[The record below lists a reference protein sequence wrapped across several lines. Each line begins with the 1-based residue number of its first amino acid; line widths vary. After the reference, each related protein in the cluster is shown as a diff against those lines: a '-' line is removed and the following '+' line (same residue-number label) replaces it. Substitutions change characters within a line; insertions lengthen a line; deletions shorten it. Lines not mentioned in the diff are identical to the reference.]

1 MNRMENIRLKLAEL
15 NHKYEAFLQGEGKWI
30 GGGFENVI
38 TFRKNE
44 EGKDEELQLKTQIIN
59 MLPKQL
65 RNEIEEIVVRNA

>member
-1 MNRMENIRLKLAEL
+1 MENIRIQLAEL
-15 NHKYEAFLQGEGKWI
+15 NVKYAAFLQGEGKWI

-44 EGKDEELQLKTQIIN
+44 DGKVEEAQLKTQILN

-65 RNEIEEIVVRNA
+65 RNEIEEIVAR